1 MFTCERVH
9 LEFQCVE
16 EDEATFD
23 VKGFGGISL
32 GAFTISGEGSP
43 IRKGG
48 TTVGFDL
55 SIHITCKS
63 FKMH

>member
-16 EDEATFD
+16 EYEATFD

-32 GAFTISGEGSP
+32 GAFIISGEGRP

-55 SIHITCKS
+55 SIRITCKS
-63 FKMH
+63 FKAH